1 MSAIRP
7 GRRALTAT
15 GLAALHDLG
24 LNDLLESRPTTLSA
38 GQRRLVGTARAVA
51 ASPSILLLDE
61 PAAGLDENETRE
73 LGEVVV
79 HLARQWGMGIAI
91 VEHDF
96 SLVQA
101 ICDRLVVLDHGT
113 ILAEGATAEVTKRR
127 DVVAAFIGPT
137 HKAIVTEPKAA
148 AVQRAS

>member
-1 MSAIRP
+1 M
-7 GRRALTAT
+7 
-15 GLAALHDLG
+15 
-24 LNDLLESRPTTLSA
+24 
-38 GQRRLVGTARAVA
+38 A

-61 PAAGLDENETRE
+61 PAAGLDENESRE
-73 LGEVVV
+73 LGDVVV

-113 ILAEGATAEVTKRR
+113 ILAEGATADR
-127 DVVAAFIGPT
+127 DQAQG
-137 HKAIVTEPKAA
+137 
-148 AVQRAS
+148 RASRRSSARPTKPSSPPEDRGQGESLP